1 MANNDQINGGKY
13 PNMTTG
19 AIDNITAEEAVTL
32 AGLFRERVR
41 RTPDL
46 PACRQYNEATAQWE
60 DTSWEEMGKHVA
72 RWQAAMAQE
81 DLQQGDRVA
90 ILLCNCREWV
100 MFDQAALGCGLVVVP
115 LYTDDRPENI
125 AYILNNAGVK
135 LLLLQDNE
143 HWQRL
148 LEVHERLGGLLRI
161 LTLKPVSVP
170 DGETRVRTVS
180 DWLPDSGGELR
191 EDDGG
196 MDDLATI
203 VYTSGTTGRPKGVML
218 SHRNILKNTE
228 SSLAAVRMR
237 PDDVLL
243 SFLPLSHTFER
254 TVGYYIPMRMG
265 STIAYA
271 RSIPQLGEDLLTIRP
286 TLLISVPRIYERVYN
301 KIQAGLAEK
310 SPLATKLFN
319 LAVNVG
325 WARFEHRQGRGG
337 WKPSFLLWPLLNKLV
352 AGKIMA
358 KLGGR
363 MRIAASGGAP
373 LPPAVAKVFIG
384 LGLNLVQGYGLT
396 ETSPII
402 TGNPPDNNDP
412 ASVGIPLTNIEVMIG
427 ENDEL
432 LTRSESVMMGYWD
445 NPEATRE
452 IIDEEGWLHTGD
464 KARIENNHVY
474 ITGRLKEILVLA
486 NGEKLPPADMEM
498 AIALD
503 PLFEQVMVIGDNRPY
518 LAAVLVLNRDQW
530 TDYAKKLGLDPE
542 DPASLQQESL
552 EKAICERLH
561 GLLSGFPGYAQVRR
575 VTCTLDPWTVDSGLI
590 TPTLKLKRNRVLEHF
605 AGDIEGMYEGH

>member
-1 MANNDQINGGKY
+1 MSS
-13 PNMTTG
+13 G

-32 AGLFRERVR
+32 AGLFRERVH
-41 RTPDL
+41 RTPDN
-46 PACRQYNEATAQWE
+46 PAFRQYNEKTSAWE
-60 DTSWEEMGKHVA
+60 DTSWREMGEHVA
-72 RWQAAMAQE
+72 RWQAAMAAE
-81 DLQQGDRVA
+81 DLQPGDRVA
-90 ILLCNCREWV
+90 ILLRNCREWV

-115 LYTDDRPENI
+115 LYTDDRPENT
-125 AYILNNAGVK
+125 AYILNDAGVK
-135 LLLLQDNE
+135 LLLLQNEE

-148 LEVHERLGGLLRI
+148 LQVHERLGVLQRI
-161 LTLKPVSVP
+161 LTMEPVSVP
-170 DGETRVRTVS
+170 GGETRVRTVS
-180 DWLPDSGGELR
+180 DWLPDSAAALR
-191 EDDGG
+191 SDDGT

-271 RSIPQLGEDLLTIRP
+271 RSIPLLAEDLLTIRP

-301 KIQAGLAEK
+301 KIRAGLAEK

-319 LAVNVG
+319 LAVEVG
-325 WARFEHRQGRGG
+325 WARFEHRQGRAG
-337 WKPSFLLWPLLNKLV
+337 WKPAFLLWPLLNKLV
-352 AGKIMA
+352 ADKIMA

-384 LGLNLVQGYGLT
+384 LGLNLIQGYGLT

-412 ASVGIPLTNIEVMIG
+412 ASVGIPMTDIEVRIG
-427 ENDEL
+427 DNDEL
-432 LTRSESVMMGYWD
+432 LTRSESVMLGYWN

-452 IIDEEGWLHTGD
+452 VIDADGWFHTGD

-486 NGEKLPPADMEM
+486 NGEKVPPADMEM

-503 PLFEQVMVIGDNRPY
+503 PLFEQVMVIGDNRPF
-518 LAAVLVLNRDQW
+518 LSALLVLNPDQW
-530 TDYAKKLGLDPE
+530 SGFAASLGLDAG
-542 DPASLQQESL
+542 DPAALRGATLEQAVIGKLQ
-552 EKAICERLH
+552 
-561 GLLSGFPGYAQVRR
+561 GLLTDFPGYAQVRR
-575 VTCTLDPWTVDSGLI
+575 VTCTLAPWTVDNGLI
-590 TPTLKLKRNRVLEHF
+590 TPTLKLKRNRVMEHF
-605 AGDIEGMYEGH
+605 APDIECMYEGH